1 MSLIRA
7 FERRDSPRVAEL
19 YERTMRSGARVRS
32 AGLAAYF
39 ERTVLDYP
47 WSDPDL
53 PSLVFE
59 TDGRILGF
67 MASHVRRLVVDDRDI
82 RMGCTGQMVTDPEH
96 RRLAIGARLMH
107 RYLSGP

>member
-1 MSLIRA
+1 MPLVLTACPFSCSSPMNLIRA
-7 FERRDSPRVAEL
+7 FERRESSRVAEL

-59 TDGRILGF
+59 
-67 MASHVRRLVVDDRDI
+67 
-82 RMGCTGQMVTDPEH
+82 C
-96 RRLAIGARLMH
+96 
-107 RYLSGP
+107 